1 MEEYKLN
8 SGKKVGIKDLS
19 VDTID
24 TIKDMQNIVFKDG
37 KPVTIEGTYKTRTA
51 WIRAGLGKLDGN
63 VYNGEGV
70 PDDIL
75 KSLSEDDKDELALI
89 VQKAQELTKKK
100 P

>member
-1 MEEYKLN
+1 MEEYKLK
-8 SGKKVGIKDLS
+8 SGKKIGVKDLS

-75 KSLSEDDKDELALI
+75 KSLSEDDKDELAI
-89 VQKAQELTKKK
+89 MVQKAQELTKKK

>member
-1 MEEYKLN
+1 MEEYKLK
-8 SGKKVGIKDLS
+8 SGKKIGVKDLS

>member
-1 MEEYKLN
+1 MF
-8 SGKKVGIKDLS
+8 DCH
-19 VDTID
+19 
-24 TIKDMQNIVFKDG
+24 
-37 KPVTIEGTYKTRTA
+37 
-51 WIRAGLGKLDGN
+51 
-63 VYNGEGV
+63 NGEGV